1 MRVFS
6 LTIGYLVKD
15 MLAVVNNRV
24 AGGIPSSYIH
34 WVLTVPA
41 IWTDSAKQFMTEAAI
56 GVRRTPLI
64 EFLALFVNCPV
75 YIIKYI

>member
-15 MLAVVNNRV
+15 MLAAVNDRV
-24 AGGIPSSYIH
+24 TGGIKSSEIN

-56 GVRRTPLI
+56 GVRRTHSSTISSTICKFSCI
-64 EFLALFVNCPV
+64 E
-75 YIIKYI
+75 